1 MFPIEL
7 SRSSFHAFMT
17 VLLPLNSFMICL
29 KDEGMLELNLQF
41 LQFLAIVLALAQGQT
56 KKIIVYRPNQYELV
70 NWVLVKQKKHGWT
83 LSWSAHVPNFRYFQN
98 GRFSQWSSEQKNG
111 NFSKYGHITYYLKA
125 FFCWLIIL

>member
-29 KDEGMLELNLQF
+29 KDEGMLELNLKF

-70 NWVLVKQKKHGWT
+70 N
-83 LSWSAHVPNFRYFQN
+83 
-98 GRFSQWSSEQKNG
+98 
-111 NFSKYGHITYYLKA
+111 
-125 FFCWLIIL
+125 